1 MKVEFW
7 LACKFIFRGKS
18 KHISFIS
25 CVSFLGLAL
34 GVCALIV
41 VLGVMNGFDKNLTEK
56 LLGFNFHL
64 IAYLQEPDSQIA
76 REVRKLNLVEN
87 AVLCSQIQTAARKD
101 KVIAPVVLEAVDFN
115 PQEEKVWSKY
125 LEKGDFEGLLIGKVL
140 AKNLHLN
147 LGEEIEIF
155 NPKTLKPQKVKIGGL
170 FSFGIYDLDSSFIV
184 SPYSLVKD
192 FLEKAEALPLLGIRI
207 KDIHQAEKVK
217 AKLLSQGIPG
227 ISLVRTWAELN
238 QTLFSALRLEKITM
252 FVILS
257 LIILVACFNIFAT
270 QTVRV
275 VEKTKDIGIL
285 KSIGLRKASIN
296 FLFSIQGLILGFIGV
311 GLGAGLGLFLCFI
324 LEKFHFIKLPSKIYY
339 IDYLPVLID
348 YKDVVLVCLVGLGFS
363 LLFSLSPA
371 IKASNVEEAKA
382 LRYE

>member
-7 LACKFIFRGKS
+7 LAYKFIFRGKS

-25 CVSFLGLAL
+25 WISFLGLAL
-34 GVCALIV
+34 GVCVLIV

-64 IAYLQEPDSQIA
+64 IAYLEEPDFQIA
-76 REVRKLNLVEN
+76 QKVRKLNLVEN
-87 AVLCSQIQTAARKD
+87 AVLCSQVQTAARKD
-101 KVIAPVVLEAVDFN
+101 KTITPVVLEAVDFN
-115 PQEEKVWSKY
+115 SEEKKVWSKY

-155 NPKTLKPQKVKIGGL
+155 NPKTFKPQKFKVGGL

-184 SPYSLVKD
+184 SPYSLVNN
-192 FLEKAEALPLLGIRI
+192 FLEEAEALPLLGIRI
-207 KDIHQAEKVK
+207 ENVYQAEKVK
-217 AKLLSQGIPG
+217 ANLISQGISG

-238 QTLFSALRLEKITM
+238 QSLFSALKLEKVTM

-275 VEKTKDIGIL
+275 VEKSKDIGIL
-285 KSIGLRKASIN
+285 KSIGLNKTSVN

-371 IKASNVEEAKA
+371 IKASNVEEAEA